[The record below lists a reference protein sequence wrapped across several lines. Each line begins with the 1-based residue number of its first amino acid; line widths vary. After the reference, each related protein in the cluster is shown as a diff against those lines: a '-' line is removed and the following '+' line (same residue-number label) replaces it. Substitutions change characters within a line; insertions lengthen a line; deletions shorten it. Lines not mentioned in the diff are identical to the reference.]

1 MINLITI
8 EEEKRMYRDFYF
20 RVVAVAFFMLGVS
33 LLIASIAILPSYFI
47 SSVEKNSIDEKLNI
61 QNNEIIPVP
70 DQVTLDAVKDLKGK
84 LSFIENSEKN
94 KFVFSK
100 NVIGQIISKNVSSI
114 KITEISYQNDIK
126 TGKKISISGVAP
138 SREMLLIF
146 RKALE
151 DDIAFSKVDLPISN
165 FIKGSNITFYLS
177 LIPS

>member
-1 MINLITI
+1 MINLIPI
-8 EEEKRMYRDFYF
+8 EEKRRMYRDFYF

-47 SSVEKNSIDEKLNI
+47 SSVEKNSIDEKLNV

-70 DQVTLDAVKDLKGK
+70 DQVTLAAVKDLKGK

-100 NVIGQIISKNVSSI
+100 NVIGQIISKKVSSI

-138 SREMLLIF
+138 SREMLLVF

-151 DDIAFSKVDLPISN
+151 DDVAFSKVDLPISN
-165 FIKGSNITFYLS
+165 FIKGSNIRFYLS